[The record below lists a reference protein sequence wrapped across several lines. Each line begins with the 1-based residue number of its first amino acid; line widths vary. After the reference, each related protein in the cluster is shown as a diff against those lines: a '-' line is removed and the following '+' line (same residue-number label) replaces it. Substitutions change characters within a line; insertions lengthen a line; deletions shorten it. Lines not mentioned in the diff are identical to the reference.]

1 MIEQPQ
7 DGRVIIEEGIA
18 TRAFFLL
25 LSDMVGLINNA
36 ITLSTTEDLEDDEN
50 DINTSADKVLGY
62 PVRNVTTGVLV
73 FASGSGDGDVWHRYD
88 SSTAHTPV

>member
-7 DGRVIIEEGIA
+7 DGRIIVEEGIA

-25 LSDMVGLINNA
+25 LSDMVGLINDD
-36 ITLSTTEDLEDDEN
+36 ITLTTTEDLEDITS
-50 DINTSADKVLGY
+50 DINTSPDKVLGF
-62 PVRNVTTGVLV
+62 PGRNLTTRVLV